1 MTGPGHD
8 APPPGSEPPPQRRAP
23 APRQPVFNAMAPAI
37 LALSALI
44 IGAHTLDWWSVT
56 YGDGGFH
63 NALVNLAGVRTG
75 DMAARMGPGPLG
87 GIAPAFA
94 HVFLHFG
101 WVHMLLNLGVVVAFG
116 SAAARPFG
124 TGLRGTAGF
133 FLFFFACAGA
143 GAGLHLL
150 FHMNETSV
158 MAGASTAAM
167 GLWAAGGWAEGGQ
180 RGMLRLSV
188 PLLGL
193 HIVMVL
199 LDPWINLP
207 IAWTGHIGGLL
218 VGMIAYPAFVRAFG
232 GRRG

>member
-1 MTGPGHD
+1 MTGPGQD
-8 APPPGSEPPPQRRAP
+8 APPPPSDPQPP
-23 APRQPVFNAMAPAI
+23 APRQPVFNAMPPAI

-44 IGAHTLDWWSVT
+44 IAAHTLDWWSAS
-56 YGDGGFH
+56 YGDGAFH
-63 NALVNLAGVRTG
+63 QALVNLAGVRTG
-75 DMAARMGPGPLG
+75 EMAERMGTGPLG
-87 GIAPAFA
+87 GLAPAFA

-101 WVHMLLNLGVVVAFG
+101 WVHMLLNLGVVLAFG

-124 TGLRGTAGF
+124 TDLRGAAGF

-143 GAGLHLL
+143 GAGLHML
-150 FHMNETSV
+150 FHMDQSTV

-167 GLWAAGGWAEGGQ
+167 GLWAAGGWAEGGR

-199 LDPWINLP
+199 IDPWLNLP

-218 VGMIAYPAFVRAFG
+218 TGMIAYPAFVRVFG
-232 GRRG
+232 VRRG